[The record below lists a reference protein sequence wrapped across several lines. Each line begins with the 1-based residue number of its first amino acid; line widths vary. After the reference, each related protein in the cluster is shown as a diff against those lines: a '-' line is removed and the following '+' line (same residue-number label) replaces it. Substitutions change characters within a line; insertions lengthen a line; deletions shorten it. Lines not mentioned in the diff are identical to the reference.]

1 MDITSLSI
9 SKMER
14 SYRTSLINSL
24 NGYKCLQLIGTT
36 GKDGHSNLGLFSS
49 VVHLGSSPA
58 LLGVIFRPKSQNH
71 DTLSNIERTGTYT
84 MNNVTPDF
92 FEQAHQ
98 SSARYESGFSEF
110 VECGLTELFITGFD
124 APFVAESTIRIALNL
139 REIQPIKINNTTLVI
154 GEVVH
159 ISMNSQFIAK
169 DGFIDHEKAGT
180 VTVSGLDSYH
190 TTKHLARLSYAK
202 PGIPTQRI

>member
-1 MDITSLSI
+1 MDITDLSI
-9 SKMER
+9 AQMER

-24 NGYKCLQLIGTT
+24 NGYKCLQLIGTM

-49 VVHLGSSPA
+49 VIHLGSSPA
-58 LLGVIFRPKSQNH
+58 LFGVVFRPKSQNH
-71 DTLSNIERTGTYT
+71 DTLSNIERSGIYT
-84 MNNVTPDF
+84 MNNVTADF

-98 SSARYESGFSEF
+98 TSARYESGCSEF
-110 VECGLTELFITGFD
+110 VECGLTELFIPGFD

-139 REIQPIKINNTTLVI
+139 KEILPININNTTMVI
-154 GEVVH
+154 GEVAHV
-159 ISMNSQFIAK
+159 SMNGQFIAE

-180 VTVSGLDSYH
+180 LTVSGLDSYY
-190 TTKHLARLSYAK
+190 TTRHLARLSYAK